1 MNLEQR
7 RAEGSMPS
15 KNQQSTTPLRLPA
28 ELKDWAKEKA
38 KAQGLSLNG
47 LVIAMLQRQRAVDQ
61 TSAG

>member
-1 MNLEQR
+1 
-7 RAEGSMPS
+7 MPS
-15 KNQQSTTPLRLPA
+15 KNQQCTTPLRLPA

-38 KAQGLSLNG
+38 RAQGLSLNG